1 MSVLLRVGREARVWE
16 HIKRKQTLHEHW
28 FHLKGE
34 KQTGREWQ
42 GRCCQD
48 TGWGWLSNQYGGKHR
63 GWGPRKNPGARTQM
77 WQTEETMT
85 IKKDY
90 LKKKKK
96 TTTTNYKGW
105 LCANNSLSFP
115 NNNLGPELVLRFVR
129 FYSRMNIIGGL
140 GGGTPSSQWQREENK
155 VYGSPIHQIEKQQ
168 PLHLC
173 FHLCSNKS
181 EQLT

>member
-90 LKKKKK
+90 LKK
-96 TTTTNYKGW
+96 
-105 LCANNSLSFP
+105 
-115 NNNLGPELVLRFVR
+115 NNNLRFVR

-140 GGGTPSSQWQREENK
+140 GGGTPSSQWQRDENK
-155 VYGSPIHQIEKQQ
+155 VYGSPIDQIEKQQ